1 MNKQRGQA
9 MVEMLVVVVMV
20 WLLIAAVMWLQRWQ
34 QIKLQTQHHA
44 ALSAFRF
51 SQGWELG
58 ANQPVWQPTYH
69 EGLLS
74 PIAHEWHA
82 NAQPLGVMSIL
93 PSFMQQAQREGLFA
107 QSQRWRFS
115 TVVSDSGWLPA
126 VWAQKKPYFLSE
138 LKLSSQTSIWVGAGH
153 ALSDEDMVQRI
164 EKSDSLWGTAVH
176 SQRLVRGWDTRLQAV
191 DRPWARA
198 SPQVDW
204 LRPWQH
210 DLPMFEYE

>member
-126 VWAQKKPYFLSE
+126 AWAQKKPYFLSE

-164 EKSDSLWGTAVH
+164 EKVILYGDSSALATFSKRVGYTFTSSGSPLGACIT
-176 SQRLVRGWDTRLQAV
+176 SSRLVTSLA
-191 DRPWARA
+191 A
-198 SPQVDW
+198 
-204 LRPWQH
+204 
-210 DLPMFEYE
+210 